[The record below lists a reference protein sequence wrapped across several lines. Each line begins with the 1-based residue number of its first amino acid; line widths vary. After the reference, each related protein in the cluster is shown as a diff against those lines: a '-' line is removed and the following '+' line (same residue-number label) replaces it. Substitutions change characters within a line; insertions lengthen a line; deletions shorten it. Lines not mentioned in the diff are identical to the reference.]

1 MATLSEIVQKVI
13 VRISQVP
20 GTGVQLYAEDRIA
33 QMIQEIFD
41 MAFEDYWWPQ
51 FYYESTFT
59 LDGTNGLITGNIAN
73 NIKRYQDIQ
82 YMFFNNDTQPMKEK
96 PASYNPSLVVGS
108 HAYMFQPYN
117 DVTKVFQVL
126 PKTSVG
132 VVTVIG
138 RTKPADFNG
147 GDEVLFD
154 TTALVLGAAR
164 DYLEDDAANPGAID
178 KFEQMFE
185 ARIRQLKNSLDQHP
199 RILDPRIGRQQDEW
213 MER

>member
-1 MATLSEIVQKVI
+1 MATLNEIVQKVI

-51 FYYESTFT
+51 FYYETTLT
-59 LDGTNGLITGNIAN
+59 LDGVNGLITGNIAN

-82 YMFFNNDTQPMKEK
+82 YIFFGNDTQPMKEK
-96 PASYNPSLVVGS
+96 PNSYNPALVVGS
-108 HAYMFQPYN
+108 HAYVFQPYN
-117 DVTKVFQVL
+117 DPTKVFQVL
-126 PKTSVG
+126 PKQSTGSI
-132 VVTVIG
+132 TLIG
-138 RTKPADFNG
+138 RTKPDDFTG
-147 GDEVLFD
+147 EDEIPFD

-185 ARIRQLKNSLDQHP
+185 ARVRQLKNSLDQHP